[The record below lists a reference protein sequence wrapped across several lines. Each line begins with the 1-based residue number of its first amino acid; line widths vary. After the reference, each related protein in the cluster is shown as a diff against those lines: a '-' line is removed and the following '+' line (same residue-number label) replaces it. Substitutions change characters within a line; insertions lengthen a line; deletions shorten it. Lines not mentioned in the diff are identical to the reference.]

1 MQDAGLSY
9 LQDYCVLQVPFLR
22 FAITASRVF
31 YRIALK
37 VLFHNE
43 SDTQKHNNG
52 QAQRSGRRVRGCKER
67 ERVCVCVCVCV
78 FVRDPGFDRVS
89 FVGWSKFST
98 QPRTEQLFVVRNI
111 LCIESREGGEYE
123 WVTVDGRSKVKT
135 VKRFARSPRYLQPT
149 QKGM

>member
-1 MQDAGLSY
+1 MRGGCCCWRVSRSRRCGSVEEADAEYVNYRLPNFITLVQDAGLSD

-67 ERVCVCVCVCV
+67 ERERESVCVCVCV
-78 FVRDPGFDRVS
+78 FVRDPGSDS
-89 FVGWSKFST
+89 
-98 QPRTEQLFVVRNI
+98 
-111 LCIESREGGEYE
+111 
-123 WVTVDGRSKVKT
+123 
-135 VKRFARSPRYLQPT
+135 
-149 QKGM
+149 